1 VTAHSGS
8 HLDDLIHHFMA
19 DDVARQHCRNEIVKE
34 VRGSL
39 LPSQAM
45 KVRIKIRNSHFF
57 SDVISAIPDA
67 DCRYAQFEAR
77 DRWFDCDAPHILVF
91 HASAT
96 HERINLRCRGSLTE
110 SWGLATVLVCW
121 LDQ

>member
-1 VTAHSGS
+1 MTVGRQPRPLPVRHRDRFALLNVTAHSGS

-91 HASAT
+91 RASAT
-96 HERINLRCRGSLTE
+96 HD
-110 SWGLATVLVCW
+110 A
-121 LDQ
+121 DQS